1 MYVHART
8 HFLVIIC
15 RFGNEMRMKKNK
27 GHSYSSGFWYSYLHC
42 WYSFNEVSKRN
53 FIMKKYLFIALLV
66 GVWSCE
72 DEKSEP
78 VNGCI
83 DPDATNYNSDATID
97 DGSCEY
103 DLALVSGNVTDVFFT
118 QGEET
123 AYMFFTL
130 WNNGTQTANNIRYRL
145 KINYKCLSNSTSQSD
160 LLALGTIPFSLEPD
174 EGVETEAYV
183 KRCSGSGIDEFTF
196 EIYELI
202 WD

>member
-1 MYVHART
+1 
-8 HFLVIIC
+8 
-15 RFGNEMRMKKNK
+15 
-27 GHSYSSGFWYSYLHC
+27 
-42 WYSFNEVSKRN
+42 
-53 FIMKKYLFIALLV
+53 MKKYLFIVLLV

-78 VNGCI
+78 VNGCT
-83 DPDATNYNSDATID
+83 DADATNYNSDATID

-103 DLALVSGNVTDVFFT
+103 SSASVSGYVTNVSYT

-123 AYMFFTL
+123 AFMFFTL
-130 WNNGTQTANNIRYRL
+130 WNNGSITANNVRYRL
-145 KINYKCLSNSTSQSD
+145 KISYRCLSNSASQSD
-160 LLALGTIPFSLEPD
+160 LLALGTIPFPIEPE

-183 KRCSGSGIDEFTF
+183 NRCSGLGIDEFTF